1 MVPILRIR
9 IFISEYFTSVIKS
22 FCFEPTDHK
31 TLCYFKHQGPEESR
45 VISESS
51 ETSERN
57 GWFIWSF
64 HYISDATYPN
74 NWIFYERV
82 ERKEISNEIK
92 IFNGIPKK
100 ISKANLSQLLSE
112 HVGRILLEIL
122 KEIKGDQNIISPKR
136 EKESVLAQEGF
147 PTSPGN
153 PCTLYAY

>member
-1 MVPILRIR
+1 
-9 IFISEYFTSVIKS
+9 
-22 FCFEPTDHK
+22 
-31 TLCYFKHQGPEESR
+31 
-45 VISESS
+45 
-51 ETSERN
+51 
-57 GWFIWSF
+57 
-64 HYISDATYPN
+64 
-74 NWIFYERV
+74 V